1 MRTTKETSQV
11 NPNQTKRSKGDRLG
25 WAPRSKNNH
34 MEVCYVAKGMIVSA
48 SECHISAPAQ
58 IVR

>member
-34 MEVCYVAKGMIVSA
+34 MEVCYVATGMIVSA
-48 SECHISAPAQ
+48 SECYISAPAQ